1 MGVAGKCGRKAIDPR
16 MRKVQVSFYLPRW
29 QAERLK
35 AAEEAAGIGLGEALG
50 IEDLE
55 KKIRVVSLILKK
67 TK

>member
-1 MGVAGKCGRKAIDPR
+1 MGVAGKCGRKAIDTR